1 MRESGFEMGPHLTV
15 KISNDYIVLIR
26 NSNEVDC
33 LKHEQELLRQQL
45 RDVKPVNNNINN
57 VLRGMTS

>member
-1 MRESGFEMGPHLTV
+1 M
-15 KISNDYIVLIR
+15 LIR
-26 NSNEVDC
+26 NSNEVGC

-45 RDVKPVNNNINN
+45 RDVKPVNNNIKN

>member
-1 MRESGFEMGPHLTV
+1 MGPHLTV